1 MQRIPRLLLI
11 FDGMGDRPIVELGD
25 KTPLQA
31 ANLPVMDQ
39 LALEGQCGVADPVRS
54 GTVATTVM
62 GTLAILGYDP
72 LRFSIARGLIEAI
85 GCGMKIMP
93 GDVAFRG
100 NWATLDD
107 EGMIVDRRAGRIREG
122 TKELSSSLCGLKI
135 DDVSLYVGSGTEHRV
150 ALVIRGSG
158 LGDCLSGSD
167 PGDNFLSGKKP
178 RHPEVLK
185 KNDKKSLR
193 TAKYLHLFEV
203 EARKILALHPVNLE
217 RKSKRLS
224 PANAIL
230 TREPGQVY
238 AFPKLKRPSGLG
250 LSGICVTGDD
260 TILGIAKVTGM
271 DACKT
276 PEMTANL

>member
-100 NWATLDD
+100 NWLHW
-107 EGMIVDRRAGRIREG
+107 M
-122 TKELSSSLCGLKI
+122 TKELLLTVVQDASEKAQQSCPPA
-135 DDVSLYVGSGTEHRV
+135 YV
-150 ALVIRGSG
+150 
-158 LGDCLSGSD
+158 D
-167 PGDNFLSGKKP
+167 
-178 RHPEVLK
+178 
-185 KNDKKSLR
+185 
-193 TAKYLHLFEV
+193 
-203 EARKILALHPVNLE
+203 
-217 RKSKRLS
+217 
-224 PANAIL
+224 
-230 TREPGQVY
+230 
-238 AFPKLKRPSGLG
+238 
-250 LSGICVTGDD
+250 
-260 TILGIAKVTGM
+260 
-271 DACKT
+271 
-276 PEMTANL
+276 

>member
-11 FDGMGDRPIVELGD
+11 FDGMGDRPIVELGE

-150 ALVIRGSG
+150 ALVIRGFG

-178 RHPEVLK
+178 RHPEELK
-185 KNDKKSLR
+185 KMTKKVYELQNIYTCLNLR
-193 TAKYLHLFEV
+193 QEKF
-203 EARKILALHPVNLE
+203 
-217 RKSKRLS
+217 
-224 PANAIL
+224 
-230 TREPGQVY
+230 
-238 AFPKLKRPSGLG
+238 
-250 LSGICVTGDD
+250 
-260 TILGIAKVTGM
+260 
-271 DACKT
+271 
-276 PEMTANL
+276 